1 MRADTRAID
10 SLSQSVIMI
19 SDGFDKDGSYL
30 FIDKLRFKCHSS
42 INVKAEEDLR
52 INEGVGDVQ
61 GRIAFISQS
70 RVNNYQENRDSSLRG
85 DYWWIEWQWAVII
98 GELWIDIRLP
108 LDKCV
113 DLCTKGRSCLF
124 GFALMFINFSF
135 ASSSLVLMLF
145 DRHEH
150 TSDDPFLSL
159 FSCRMSKISRKRHIH
174 SRTCYPYILCLI
186 EFASSNAN

>member
-85 DYWWIEWQWAVII
+85 GY
-98 GELWIDIRLP
+98 
-108 LDKCV
+108 
-113 DLCTKGRSCLF
+113 
-124 GFALMFINFSF
+124 
-135 ASSSLVLMLF
+135 
-145 DRHEH
+145 
-150 TSDDPFLSL
+150 
-159 FSCRMSKISRKRHIH
+159 
-174 SRTCYPYILCLI
+174 
-186 EFASSNAN
+186 